1 MSDIAFSIGNPTP
14 PVVTV
19 KVRYAILDQSGCPR
33 KLYDLTPSGFV
44 SSASYAATYNT
55 IIVPIDPV
63 TALRLKLATPQ
74 ELGVSDAF
82 ASTLALL
89 HP

>member
-1 MSDIAFSIGNPTP
+1 MS
-14 PVVTV
+14 TV
-19 KVRYAILDQSGCPR
+19 NQHPIKVQYVILDVTGCPR
-33 KLYDLTPSGFV
+33 SVWDLSPSGFIK
-44 SSASYAATYNT
+44 SGESYPDTYGAVM
-55 IIVPIDPV
+55 IPIDPV
-63 TALRLKLATPQ
+63 TALRLNLATAQ

>member
-1 MSDIAFSIGNPTP
+1 MT
-14 PVVTV
+14 TV
-19 KVRYAILDQSGCPR
+19 NVSPLKVQYVILDASGCPR
-33 KLYDLTPSGFV
+33 KVFDLTQSGLQLTGEYV
-44 SSASYAATYNT
+44 DTYGAVM
-55 IIVPIDPV
+55 IPIDPV
-63 TALRLKLATPQ
+63 TALRLKLATAE